1 MINMEMKN
9 CYFKYSKSNISHYF
23 TWDDI
28 SFQIGHFDLDR
39 MNDKPCDLELH
50 YTPKAQPN
58 QEEYQDQ

>member
-1 MINMEMKN
+1 MINIEKN
-9 CYFKYSKSNISHYF
+9 RDLKHFKYNIFHHF

-28 SFQIGHFDLDR
+28 SFQIGHFALDQT
-39 MNDKPCDLELH
+39 NDKPCDLELH